1 VVEHRRR
8 LLEEWHAWRA
18 QVMEELREDAV
29 EVGGVV
35 SAKPKEGEDAEVI
48 EEVVEEVIEETEEVV
63 E

>member
-1 VVEHRRR
+1 

-29 EVGGVV
+29 EIGGIA
-35 SAKPKEGEDAEVI
+35 SERPKEGEAQEVI
-48 EEVVEEVIEETEEVV
+48 EEIVEEVIEETEEVV

>member
-8 LLEEWHAWRA
+8 LLEEWLAWRA

-29 EVGGVV
+29 EIGGVK
-35 SAKPKEGEDAEVI
+35 SEKPRDGEEQEVV